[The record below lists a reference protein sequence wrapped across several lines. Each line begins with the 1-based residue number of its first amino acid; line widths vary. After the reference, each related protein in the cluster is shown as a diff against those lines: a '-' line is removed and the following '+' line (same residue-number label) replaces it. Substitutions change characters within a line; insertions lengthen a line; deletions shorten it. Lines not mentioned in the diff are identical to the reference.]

1 MRLPVIALDKAN
13 HAVYG
18 ALAACLGALHSVVI
32 GAELCAVLAIG
43 KEVYDRASGKGTPDI
58 KDAVWTVAGGAPVL
72 LPLAVWRMGFT
83 L

>member
-18 ALAACLGALHSVVI
+18 AVAASAGGLHSVAA
-32 GAELCAVLAIG
+32 GASLCAVLAIS

-58 KDAVWTVAGGAPVL
+58 KDALSTLAGGALVL
-72 LPLAVWRMGFT
+72 LPLAARIVNA
-83 L
+83 